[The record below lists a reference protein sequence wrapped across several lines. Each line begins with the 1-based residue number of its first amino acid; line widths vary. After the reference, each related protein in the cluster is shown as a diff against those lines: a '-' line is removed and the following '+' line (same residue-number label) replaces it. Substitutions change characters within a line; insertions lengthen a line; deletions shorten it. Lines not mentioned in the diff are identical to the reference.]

1 MWLLNNKLWK
11 SCLCLGSK
19 KKTIHEIKATCLM
32 VLLGINMLNN
42 SLTGIENMSKMV
54 SPDTD
59 TAKFLNTFSLHFNI
73 VVPAK
78 QN

>member
-1 MWLLNNKLWK
+1 MQIVFV
-11 SCLCLGSK
+11 SRFQK
-19 KKTIHEIKATCLM
+19 KPIHEIKATCLM
-32 VLLGINMLNN
+32 VLFGINMLNN

>member
-1 MWLLNNKLWK
+1 MWLLNNRLWK

-19 KKTIHEIKATCLM
+19 KNQFTKLKPLAL
-32 VLLGINMLNN
+32 VLFGINMLNN